1 MNIKKYLY
9 FGYLN
14 QQNYNLMKIYYFILT
29 LFFCSISF
37 AQTTISG
44 SVNDDKGQPI
54 PGVNIKVVGENS
66 GTVTDGDGKFTLKSA
81 KKPPFK
87 VEVSSIGFAS
97 QTVEVN
103 SNGQNLKVSLA
114 SEDMKLDEIVISAS
128 RAPERVRE
136 SPVTIERMTPKD
148 IKKTASPTF
157 YDGLENLKEVH
168 MNTSSMSFKSINTRG
183 FATVANT
190 RFMQLV
196 DGMDNSSPLLNFVLG
211 NLIGVSELDV
221 ANVELLPGA
230 SSALYG
236 ANAFNGILFM
246 NSQSPFVNPGISA
259 YVKYGQTSQKA
270 AGNRDYADYGVRLAG
285 VFSPHFAAKGNFT
298 YMRGTDWYATDYQ
311 DLANPGA
318 DRSFYNYNGVNVYGD
333 EVSTN
338 LNGVADGML
347 AAGAITPAQFA
358 VFNAILPNYNVSR
371 TGYNEVDLTD
381 NKVANAKIDFSLH
394 VKPWATNQSCDW
406 AKELEII
413 WQSKFGFG
421 NTVYQGANRYYLNDF
436 FMQQHKLEFKG
447 KNFFLRGYTTTE
459 NGGNSYDMLF
469 TGININRQW
478 KPDATWFGQYAAAY
492 VQATLAG
499 QTPEVSHQLA
509 RLYSDYNITSGLPLP
524 AVTGPSRYLPGT
536 PEFNNAFNKVT
547 SNPDVLSGSKLVD
560 ESRIYHSDANYN
572 FKDLLKVVEIQIGG
586 SYRLYELNSF
596 GRIYT
601 DKDSQINYSDYGAYT
616 QAQKKLLNDRL
627 KLTGSIRYDKS
638 KNFEGNY
645 SPRLSGVYSAGA
657 KKQHNFRASY
667 QTGFR
672 NPTTQ
677 DQYIGFNVG
686 NAVLLGSAPD
696 NLIRYSETLPVSA
709 NGQIF
714 SGSPTVVMNGNNAYF
729 NSYTAAS
736 ATAFGAA
743 VAAAGPTNQAQ
754 LAAAIVAASPLLV
767 KTNVDYVKPETVRA
781 IELGYRGQLKGFD
794 FDINGYYNTYND
806 FIGNLT
812 VVAPYYG
819 IASQNATFAPGSPE
833 FQSAFALTQNDRR
846 AYQLYTNTDVEINSL
861 GFGFGVGKK
870 VYKNF
875 EINANYNYAQFDFDQ
890 AKDPSF
896 EPGFNTPKHR
906 AKLSLGNDQLFK
918 NFGFN
923 VSGRWNSEYLY
934 QSSFADGM
942 ISEATVIDAQI
953 NYSIPFLKSTIKVGA
968 SNIGGKEYRQILG
981 AGAIGSQ
988 YFASL
993 TINP

>member
-1 MNIKKYLY
+1 
-9 FGYLN
+9 
-14 QQNYNLMKIYYFILT
+14 MKMYHFILT
-29 LFFCSISF
+29 LLFCSISF

-44 SVNDDKGQPI
+44 SVNDDKGLPI
-54 PGVNIKVVGENS
+54 PGVNIKVIGEGS
-66 GTVTDGDGKFTLKSA
+66 GTVTDGDGKFTLKST

-97 QTVEVN
+97 QSVEVT
-103 SNGQNLKVSLA
+103 SNGQTLRVVLVEENTQ
-114 SEDMKLDEIVISAS
+114 LDEIVVSAS
-128 RAPERVRE
+128 RTPERVRE

-148 IKKTASPTF
+148 IKKSASPTF

-211 NLIGVSELDV
+211 NLIGVSEIDV
-221 ANVELLPGA
+221 QSVELLPGA

-246 NSQSPFVNPGISA
+246 NSQSPFTKQGITA
-259 YVKYGQTSQKA
+259 YVKYGQTQQKA
-270 AGNRDYADYGVRLAG
+270 AGNRDYADYGVRMAKA
-285 VFSPHFAAKGNFT
+285 FSPHIAAKGNFT
-298 YMRGTDWYATDYQ
+298 YMRGTDWYATDY
-311 DLANPGA
+311 DDRANPGA
-318 DRSFYNYNGVNVYGD
+318 DRSFHNYNGLNVYGD

-338 LNGVADGML
+338 IKDVGNALVAL
-347 AAGAITPAQFA
+347 GAISPAQA
-358 VFNAILPNYNVSR
+358 SVLPNYNVSR

-381 NKVANAKIDFSLH
+381 NKVSNTKLDFSIH
-394 VKPWATNQSCDW
+394 AKPWATNMSAW
-406 AKELEII
+406 AKEVEII

-436 FMQQHKLEFKG
+436 FMQQHKLEIKG
-447 KNFFLRGYTTTE
+447 DNFFLRGYTTTE

-469 TGININRQW
+469 TGININRFW
-478 KPDATWFGQYAAAY
+478 KPDATWFGQYAGAY
-492 VQATLAG
+492 IQNTLLAG
-499 QTPEVSHQLA
+499 ATPEQAHAAA
-509 RLYSDYNITSGLPLP
+509 RIVADSGRLI
-524 AVTGPSRYLPGT
+524 PGT
-536 PEFNNAFNKVT
+536 DAFKQAFNVVT
-547 SNPDVLSGSKLVD
+547 SNPDVREGSKLVD

-572 FKDLLKVVEIQIGG
+572 FKNEVKFAEIQVGG
-586 SYRLYELNSF
+586 SYRLYELNSG

-601 DKDSQINYSDYGAYT
+601 DKDSKIEYTDYGAYT
-616 QAQKKLLNDRL
+616 QIQKKLLEDRL

-638 KNFEGNY
+638 QNFEGNY
-645 SPRLSGVYSAGA
+645 SPRISAVYSAGA
-657 KKQHNFRASY
+657 KKEHNFRGSF

-686 NAVLLGSAPD
+686 TAVLLGSAPD
-696 NLIRYSETLPVSA
+696 NLIRYSEDLPVSSG
-709 NGQIF
+709 GQAF
-714 SGSPTVVMNGNNAYF
+714 TAGATSVTMNGNNAYF

-754 LAAAIVAASPLLV
+754 LFAAIQSASSLLK
-767 KTNVDYVKPETVRA
+767 KTNVDFVKPETVRA
-781 IELGYRGQLKGFD
+781 IELGYRGQMKGFS

-812 VVAPYYG
+812 VVAPLYG
-819 IASQNATFAPGSPE
+819 TATDGGGNFTPPGPA

-861 GFGFGVGKK
+861 GFGVGLNRKIYKDFEFG
-870 VYKNF
+870 
-875 EINANYNYAQFDFDQ
+875 ANYNYAQFDFDQ
-890 AKDPSF
+890 EKDPSF
-896 EPGFNTPKHR
+896 EAGFNTPKHR
-906 AKLSLGNDQLFK
+906 VKASIGNEKLFK

-942 ISEATVIDAQI
+942 ISEATVIDAQV
-953 NYSIPFLKSTIKVGA
+953 NYTIPALKSVLKIGA
-968 SNIGGKEYRQILG
+968 SNLGGKEYRQILG

-988 YFASL
+988 YFASI